1 MNSTPFLFKK
11 RSIFF
16 ITYTMKRIYLLTI
29 LVALLLMSCHRKVDI
44 SKIKPGDII
53 ALNEAIKSE
62 PENAALYNLRAEFYA
77 SEQKFDD
84 AITDLNKAIELTDDK
99 FDLYVKL
106 SGIYILNGSP
116 QQALEALNKSLELKP
131 DNIPALNKK
140 AKLYFIMK
148 DYENCA
154 AAVEKVLSIDKGNA
168 EALYIKGNALEE
180 AGEIDK
186 AVEAYQEAL
195 LDNSKHYESLLHL
208 GYIFLEKDINLAKDY
223 FANAVKINPQS
234 TEALYNL
241 AMIAQENNH
250 PNDALKLYENMLKI
264 NPSDKLALYNSGY
277 VQLVYLQ
284 DFVKAISF
292 FNQVILVD
300 STYADAYFNRGYSYE
315 LAGDKPAAK
324 ADYQKVL
331 QLNPDDKKVKQR
343 LNSL

>member
-1 MNSTPFLFKK
+1 MILLFYAKK

-16 ITYTMKRIYLLTI
+16 ITFTMKRIYLLTI
-29 LVALLLMSCHRKVDI
+29 LVTVTLMSCHKKVDI
-44 SKIKPGDII
+44 NKIKPGDII
-53 ALNEAIKSE
+53 AINEAIKSE
-62 PENAALYNLRAEFYA
+62 PDNAALFNLRAEYYA
-77 SEQKFDD
+77 ARQKFDD
-84 AITDLNKAIELTDDK
+84 AIADMNKAIELSDDK

-106 SGIYILNGSP
+106 SGMYILNGSP

-168 EALYIKGNALEE
+168 DALYTKGNALEE

-186 AVEAYQEAL
+186 AIEAYQEAL

-208 GYIFLEKDINLAKDY
+208 GYIFLEKDVNLAKDY

-241 AMIAQENNH
+241 AMISQENEH
-250 PNDALKLYENMLKI
+250 PEDALKLYDNMLKI

-277 VQLVYLQ
+277 VELVYLQ
-284 DFVKAISF
+284 DFAKAISF
-292 FNQVILVD
+292 FNQAILVD

-315 LAGDKPAAK
+315 LLGDNEASQ
-324 ADYQKVL
+324 ADYQKVYK
-331 QLNPDDKKVKQR
+331 LNPDYKNIKQR
-343 LNSL
+343 LNSR